1 MSYRMRAFASL
12 GQSPVKGVL
21 VEVLFHSSS
30 F

>member
-21 VEVLFHSSS
+21 VEVVFHSS